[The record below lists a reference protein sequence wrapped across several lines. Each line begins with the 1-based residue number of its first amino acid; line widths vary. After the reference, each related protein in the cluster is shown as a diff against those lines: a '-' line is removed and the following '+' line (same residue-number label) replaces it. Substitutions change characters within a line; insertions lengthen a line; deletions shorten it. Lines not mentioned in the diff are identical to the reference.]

1 LEQEVCKDCK
11 EKLKGMECGLMLTA
25 EARPQISHEQ
35 TLKTLSKFIVSPNW
49 DLTDILTFTNCEIFI
64 TIFSI
69 VSILVSYSAYV
80 VINKE
85 ETTIIVEKNTKYSNV
100 KSEINKSKNSENILN
115 NVKIPVI
122 ESDKCDIY
130 LSDEM

>member
-1 LEQEVCKDCK
+1 MVYK
-11 EKLKGMECGLMLTA
+11 
-25 EARPQISHEQ
+25 I
-35 TLKTLSKFIVSPNW
+35 N
-49 DLTDILTFTNCEIFI
+49 DLIKKIRVDLLIFI

-85 ETTIIVEKNTKYSNV
+85 ETTIIVEKNIKYSNV